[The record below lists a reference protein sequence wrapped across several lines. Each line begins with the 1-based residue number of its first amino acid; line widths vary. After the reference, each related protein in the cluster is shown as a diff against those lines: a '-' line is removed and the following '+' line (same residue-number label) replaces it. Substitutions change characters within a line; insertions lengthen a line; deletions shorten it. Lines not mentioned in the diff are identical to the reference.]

1 MVGKTNTKK
10 RGKNDREARASAF
23 YEDISVL
30 AEQEEAPAPLTNE
43 DIKRLMIPPSYNQY
57 LYTMRLWNM

>member
-1 MVGKTNTKK
+1 MVGNTYTKK

-30 AEQEEAPAPLTNE
+30 AEQEEALALLTTK
-43 DIKRLMIPPSYNQY
+43 DIKRLIILLSYN
-57 LYTMRLWNM
+57 